1 MKKIL
6 LPVIVVLLGLGSG
19 ILISYVIKP
28 ETEKKTEEKNVS
40 SETRVETP
48 LLTERIETSIEVKP
62 EKIEENKTTKNK
74 ENIPAITLEELKKVK
89 ETDLDLTYYQ
99 NLAKIYEKMRPQK
112 AAEILSQMNEKEAGK
127 IISCMKEDLAAKVIE
142 NLDPLKAREISKY
155 INKNE

>member
-19 ILISYVIKP
+19 ILISYVINPK
-28 ETEKKTEEKNVS
+28 TEKKTEGKNVL

-48 LLTERIETSIEVKP
+48 LLTERTETSIEVKQ
-62 EKIEENKTTKNK
+62 KKTEENKTVKNK
-74 ENIPAITLEELKKVK
+74 ENIPAIALEELKKVK
-89 ETDLDLTYYQ
+89 ETDLELTYYQ

-112 AAEILSQMNEKEAGK
+112 VAEILSQMNEKEGGK
-127 IISCMKEDLAAKVIE
+127 IISCMKKDIAAKVME
-142 NLDPLKAREISKY
+142 NLDPVKAREISKY